1 MDFDSTKTDFFSIRL
16 NRHKPKN
23 SKNGPTQPILSPFY
37 SKLRSFSV
45 FYAKKF
51 LLLAFGTTSAFK
63 DIVKTIYLIKSFLP
77 FIFLPIA
84 PSVVQVELERQGMLS
99 YATSPLFSI
108 LVQLV
113 LTLGIITWL
122 AIKAHRENKAKAFLR
137 MSCVS
142 KKVFHQDRWI
152 TVEQYL
158 SEHHNVVVSH
168 GMTPE
173 ESRAWID
180 EAEAYLRRERRLE
193 LAEKL

>member
-1 MDFDSTKTDFFSIRL
+1 VPLK
-16 NRHKPKN
+16 
-23 SKNGPTQPILSPFY
+23 G
-37 SKLRSFSV
+37 
-45 FYAKKF
+45 
-51 LLLAFGTTSAFK
+51 
-63 DIVKTIYLIKSFLP
+63 IVKTLYLIKSFLP

-84 PSVVQVELERQGMLS
+84 PSVVQVELERQGLLS

-108 LVQLV
+108 LVQFV

-122 AIKAHRENKAKAFLR
+122 AVRAHRENKAKAFLR

-142 KKVFHQDRWI
+142 KKVFHQERWI

-158 SEHHNVVVSH
+158 AEHHNVVVSH

-173 ESRAWID
+173 ESKAWID
-180 EAEAYLRRERRLE
+180 ESEEYLRKERQLE